1 MELIAN
7 PKLLF
12 LDEPLSGLD
21 SYAAYTLVQALKEL
35 ADSGV
40 PVMCTVHQPSSEI
53 FDMFDSVIILH
64 DGEVAY
70 HGPVQQLPLHF
81 EKLGFP
87 CKSNFNP
94 ADHVMFL
101 MQKEPEET
109 IRRIKDVWL
118 QSEMSADVR
127 TKVEK
132 LQDARGG
139 ERAASAF
146 VVSGET
152 GFCTQLAA
160 LLKRE
165 IRGTMRNKGILFAR
179 YGMTLFL
186 AIMYAWLFA
195 GVGRKGDATN
205 DDSNCLTTP
214 WTQGSSQNCQIDFQG
229 HLGSLLSLA
238 IATMM
243 GSAQPV
249 MLTFPQE
256 RPVFLREYA
265 AKQYGVVPYFVSKT
279 IVEMPVILFAAV
291 LQFLVSYW
299 LMGLQG
305 NFLLLV
311 IVSWLLA
318 ITSSALALIV
328 GCGVASVEKAIQF
341 GPLVLLPQM
350 LFSGL
355 FVPIN
360 SIPASLRWVQY
371 VCPLK
376 YAINILGMV
385 EFWYVKEELDSCQP
399 GQCPGFELRKGLLE
413 AQSIYFDQWATNL
426 GLLIVLYFVFRILA
440 CTLLWR
446 KGKYVF

>member
-1 MELIAN
+1 
-7 PKLLF
+7 
-12 LDEPLSGLD
+12 
-21 SYAAYTLVQALKEL
+21 
-35 ADSGV
+35 
-40 PVMCTVHQPSSEI
+40 
-53 FDMFDSVIILH
+53 MFDSVIILH

-70 HGPVQQLPLHF
+70 HGAVQQLPMYF

-109 IRRIKDVWL
+109 IRSIKDAWL
-118 QSEMSADVR
+118 QSELSADVC

-139 ERAASAF
+139 EKAASAL
-146 VVSGET
+146 VVGGQT

-165 IRGTMRNKGILFAR
+165 GRGTMRNKGILFAR
-179 YGMTLFL
+179 YGMTFFL

-195 GVGRKGDATN
+195 GTGRKGDATN
-205 DDSNCLTTP
+205 SDEGNCLSGP
-214 WTQGSSQNCQIDFQG
+214 NYSVGNCTVDFQG

-279 IVEMPVILFAAV
+279 IVELPVILFAAA
-291 LQFLVSYW
+291 LQFVVSYW

-360 SIPASLRWVQY
+360 SIPASLRWLQY

-376 YAINILGMV
+376 YAINVLGVV
-385 EFWYVKEELDSCQP
+385 EFWYVKTELDSCEP
-399 GQCPGFELRKGLLE
+399 GACPGFELRKHLLE
-413 AQSIYFDQWATNL
+413 AQSIYFDQWEKNL
-426 GLLIVLYFVFRILA
+426 GLLIGLYFAFRILA
-440 CTLLWR
+440 CALLWR